1 VNRVF
6 RWIVRSL
13 FAPVTGNGGAI
24 ASSLGFFL
32 GFLPLY
38 SLRIPLLLVLS
49 LLFRLNIIALLLG
62 TLIPIFIPVIRH
74 LPFLD
79 LRVLEGYFLTP
90 VSMNYWLFST
100 FKQNIQLSQIIATG
114 VLGGLIGLACYFFFH
129 WFYNLGL
136 KKRERNHDHVF
147 FDPAKRRWAIIKR
160 MSAGF
165 TVFIVLV
172 LIIFIESLNTDPV
185 FPDLHLNKSAAT
197 SGIEPINQTLSQEQ
211 LASQLQKTDSSPL
224 IQKNKSLTDKNQKAG
239 KQEVYGF
246 YVNWDENS
254 KTSFEKNIHSITT
267 LIPEWLQLTPSLTFK
282 TSTDSFITTQAKA
295 HHIKIL
301 PLVNNFINNKW
312 DGETLHRL
320 FTTPGAEDLFIKNL
334 LAYVRTNDFAGINI
348 DFEDIKQID
357 KDNLTHFMDQVSAQF
372 HQHGLMVTLDVPPKN
387 DSYDYASLAADVD
400 RMIVMLYD
408 QHNSMSK
415 PGPIAPFDWV
425 KASLNQLNIPSQKLI
440 VSLGSYGYDWEEN
453 SNQSADTMTFGD
465 ILDLGIGTN
474 LQIHWNKQAGNP
486 YLRYKINGENHIVWF
501 LDAATFYNQMKE
513 AMDSGSKGIAVWR
526 LGSEDPSIWN
536 FINKPK
542 EIQNPSHA
550 LKILVSPEP
559 VHYTGAGEILKVVS
573 QSENGKRTIQTDSQS
588 MIQDETYTTLPKP
601 FEVVRYGKSKAKE
614 VVLSFDDGP
623 DPTYTPQILDIL
635 DKNHIKGAFFIV
647 GVNAEL
653 HPELIERMYKEGH
666 EIGSHTFTHPDVA
679 SISSLQTKMELNAN
693 QRLFEEITGHSMNLF
708 RPPYVADA
716 EPSTRSELLP
726 ILRAQDM
733 GYTMVGELID
743 PNDWQRP
750 SANEIVKR
758 VLDQLPKGNVILLH
772 DAGGDRS
779 NTVKAL
785 PIIIKELKKRGY
797 TFTTIAHLIGKS
809 NSQIM
814 PPANQ
819 DSPFLVYD
827 KAVFKVIKGWRV
839 GLNFLFYSA
848 IILGILRLAI
858 FVFLSRKQVKR
869 YKETQIDPSFIPFVS
884 VVIAAYNEEKVI
896 RKTIQSILSSDYP
909 AFEVLI
915 VDDGSKDDTAA
926 IVQETYANHPIV
938 RLIKKTNGGK
948 SSAVNL
954 GFKEAKGEIV
964 VALDADTLIAE
975 NAISLLVN
983 HFKNEKVAAVSGN
996 VKVGN
1001 KGNLLTNWQHI
1012 EYVTGFNLERRA
1024 FAALNCI
1031 TVVPGAIGA
1040 WRKTAV
1046 EEAGYFKEDTLA
1058 EDTDITLTLL
1068 RQGKKIEFEEKA
1080 HAFTEVPEDIKSL
1093 AKQRY
1098 RWVYGTLQC
1107 LWKHRD
1113 ALFNKKHNSLGF
1125 IGLPNM
1131 WLFQYIYQTI
1141 SPIADILF
1149 IMALFGAHPGKA
1161 AIGFI
1166 LFYVLDFATSLYA
1179 FRLEKESPKPLGSL
1193 FLQRILYKQL
1203 MTYVVIKSIFSA
1215 IKGVT
1220 VGWNKLKRKGNVTQ
1234 ETPFVNVKENM

>member
-1 VNRVF
+1 MNRVF

-13 FAPVTGNGGAI
+13 FAPVTGNGGAV

-32 GFLPLY
+32 GFLPFY
-38 SLRIPLLLVLS
+38 SLRIPILLVLS
-49 LLFRLNIIALLLG
+49 LLFRLNIVALFLG
-62 TLIPIFIPVIRH
+62 TLVPIFIPVIGH
-74 LPFLD
+74 LPFLN
-79 LRVLEGYFLTP
+79 LQGLKGYFLTP
-90 VSMNYWLFST
+90 D
-100 FKQNIQLSQIIATG
+100 NIKNWFPALKTKPQLSQSLATG
-114 VLGGLIGLACYFFFH
+114 VLGGLIGLTVYFIFH

-136 KKRERNHDHVF
+136 KKGQRSQDHVF
-147 FDPAKRRWAIIKR
+147 LDPAKRRWTIFKR
-160 MSAGF
+160 MSLGF

-172 LIIFIESLNTDPV
+172 SIIFFESLNTDPV
-185 FPDLHLNKSAAT
+185 FPGLHLNKQAAS
-197 SGIEPINQTLSQEQ
+197 SGIEPINQSLSEQQ
-211 LASQLQKTDSSPL
+211 LAKQLPKTEPSPL
-224 IQKNKSLTDKNQKAG
+224 IQKNMSLTDKKQMAG
-239 KQEVYGF
+239 SQEVYGF
-246 YVNWDENS
+246 YVNWDVNS
-254 KTSFEKNIHSITT
+254 KTSFQQNIDSITT
-267 LIPEWLQLTPSLTFK
+267 LIPEWLQLTPSLTIK
-282 TSTDSFITTQAKA
+282 TSTDSSIAAEAKA
-295 HHIKIL
+295 HHIKLL

-334 LAYVRTNDFAGINI
+334 LVYVRTNNFAGINI
-348 DFEDIKQID
+348 DFEEINQND
-357 KDNLTHFMDQVSAQF
+357 KDNLTHFMDKVSAQF
-372 HQHGLMVTLDVPPKN
+372 HQHGLMVTMDVPPKN
-387 DSYDYASLAADVD
+387 ASFSYNSLAAAVD

-408 QHNSMSK
+408 QHNTLSK

-425 KASLNQLNIPSQKLI
+425 KDSLNQLNIPSQKLI
-440 VSLGSYGYDWEEN
+440 VSLGSYGYDWEVN
-453 SNQSADTMTFGD
+453 SNQPADTVTFGD

-474 LQIHWNKQAGNP
+474 LQIFWNKQAGNP

-501 LDAATFYNQMKE
+501 LDAATFYNQMK
-513 AMDSGSKGIAVWR
+513 AATAVGSRGIAVWR
-526 LGSEDPSIWN
+526 LGSEDPAIWN
-536 FINKPK
+536 YINKPK
-542 EIQNPSHA
+542 EIKNPSNA
-550 LKILVSPEP
+550 LKTLVSPEP
-559 VHYTGAGEILKVVS
+559 VHYTGSGEILKVIS
-573 QSENGKRTIQTDSQS
+573 QSEKGKRTIQSDSQGF
-588 MIQDETYTTLPKP
+588 IQKEAYIVLPKP
-601 FEVVRYGKSKAKE
+601 FEVVRYGKPKNKE
-614 VVLSFDDGP
+614 VALTFDDGP
-623 DPTYTPQILDIL
+623 DPAYTPQILDIL
-635 DKNHIKGAFFIV
+635 DKNHIKATFFIV
-647 GVNAEL
+647 GENAEL
-653 HPELIERMYKEGH
+653 HPELINRMYKEGH
-666 EIGSHTFTHPDVA
+666 EIGSHTFTHPDIA
-679 SISSLQTKMELNAN
+679 TTTPWQTKMELNAN

-750 SANEIVKR
+750 SSNEIVKR
-758 VLDQLPKGNVILLH
+758 VMDQLPNGNVILLH

-785 PIIIKELKKRGY
+785 PIIINELKKRGY
-797 TFTTIAHLIGKS
+797 TFTTIAQLIGKT

-814 PPANQ
+814 PPAGQ
-819 DSPFLVYD
+819 DNSFMVYD
-827 KAVFKVIKGWRV
+827 KAVFSVIQGWRL
-839 GLNFLFYSA
+839 GLSALFYSA
-848 IILGILRLAI
+848 ILLGILRLVV
-858 FVFLSRKQVKR
+858 FVFLSKRQVKR
-869 YKETQIDPSFIPFVS
+869 NKQTQIDPGFTPFVS

-896 RKTIQSILSSDYP
+896 GKTIHSILSSDYP

-915 VDDGSKDDTAA
+915 VDDGSKDDTAK
-926 IVQETYANHPIV
+926 VVEETYAKHPLV
-938 RLIKKTNGGK
+938 RLMKKSNGGK

-954 GFKEAKGEIV
+954 GFKEAMGEIV

-983 HFKNEKVAAVSGN
+983 HFKNDQVAAVSGN

-1001 KGNLLTNWQHI
+1001 IGNLLTKWQHI

-1040 WRKTAV
+1040 WRKQDV
-1046 EEAGYFKEDTLA
+1046 EEAGYFKDDTLA

-1080 HAFTEVPEDIKSL
+1080 YAFTEVPEDIKSL
-1093 AKQRY
+1093 TKQRY

-1113 ALFNKKHNSLGF
+1113 ALFNKKHHSLGF

-1149 IMALFGAHPGKA
+1149 IMALFGARPGKA
-1161 AIGFI
+1161 AIGFT
-1166 LFYVLDFATSLYA
+1166 LFYLLDFFTSLYA

-1203 MTYVVIKSIFSA
+1203 MTYVVIKSMFSA

-1234 ETPFVNVKENM
+1234 ETYIVKVNENM

>member
-1 VNRVF
+1 VNQVF
-6 RWIVRSL
+6 RWFVRSL
-13 FAPVTGNGGAI
+13 FAPVTGNAGAV
-24 ASSLGFFL
+24 ASTLGFFL

-49 LLFRLNIIALLLG
+49 LLLRLNIVALFLG
-62 TLIPIFIPVIRH
+62 TLIPIFIPKIGH
-74 LPFLD
+74 LPFLHLQAWED
-79 LRVLEGYFLTP
+79 
-90 VSMNYWLFST
+90 YWLFST
-100 FKQNIQLSQIIATG
+100 LKHKAQFSKVMASGA
-114 VLGGLIGLACYFFFH
+114 LGGLIGLVCYFFFQ

-136 KKRERNHDHVF
+136 KKRERNQEHVF
-147 FDPAKRRWAIIKR
+147 LDPAKRRWSIIKR
-160 MSAGF
+160 MGAGF
-165 TVFIVLV
+165 SVLIVLV
-172 LIIFIESLNTDPV
+172 STIFIESLNTNPV
-185 FPDLHLNKSAAT
+185 FPGLQLNKTAAK
-197 SGIEPINQTLSQEQ
+197 SGIEPINQSLSEEQ
-211 LASQLQKTDSSPL
+211 IASQVQITNSSPL
-224 IQKNKSLTDKNQKAG
+224 KKIGLPNNNQMTS

-246 YVNWDENS
+246 YVNWDANS
-254 KTSFEKNIHSITT
+254 KTSFKENIHSITT
-267 LIPEWLQLTPSLTFK
+267 LVPEWLQLTPSLTFK
-282 TSTDSFITTQAKA
+282 TSTDSAITTEAKA
-295 HHIKIL
+295 HHIKVL
-301 PLVNNFINNKW
+301 PLVNNFINKKW
-312 DGETLHRL
+312 DAGALHRL
-320 FTTPGAEDLFIKNL
+320 FAAPSAEDHFIKDL
-334 LAYVRTNDFAGINI
+334 LAYVKTNNFAGINI
-348 DFEDIKQID
+348 DFEEINPNDKANFTHFID
-357 KDNLTHFMDQVSAQF
+357 KVSKAF
-372 HQHGLMVTLDVPPKN
+372 HQQGLMITLDVPPKN
-387 DSYDYASLAADVD
+387 NSYDYASLAAQVD

-408 QHNSMSK
+408 THNAMSK
-415 PGPIAPFDWV
+415 PGPVAPTDWV
-425 KASLNQLNIPSQKLI
+425 KDSLSQLHIPSQKLI

-453 SNQSADTMTFGD
+453 SNQPADTMTFGD
-465 ILDLGIGTN
+465 IMDLGMGTN
-474 LQIHWNKQAGNP
+474 LQVYWNKQTGNP
-486 YLRYKINGENHIVWF
+486 YLRYKMNGKKHIVWF
-501 LDAATFYNQMKE
+501 LDAATFYNQMNL
-513 AMDSGSKGIAVWR
+513 AIHSGSQGIAVWR

-536 FINKPK
+536 YMNKPK
-542 EIQNPSHA
+542 EMHNPA
-550 LKILVSPEP
+550 NAMETLVSPEP
-559 VHYTGAGEILKVVS
+559 VHYTGAGEILKIVS
-573 QSENGKRTIQTDSQS
+573 PSEKGKRTIELDSEG
-588 MIQDETYTTLPKP
+588 MIEAETYTSLPQP
-601 FEVVRYGKSKAKE
+601 FEVVRYGKPERKE

-623 DPTYTPQILDIL
+623 DPIYTPQILDIL
-635 DKNHIKGAFFIV
+635 DKNHIKGTFFIV
-647 GVNAEL
+647 GENAEL
-653 HPELIERMYKEGH
+653 HPELIERLYKEGH

-679 SISSLQTKMELNAN
+679 SITPLQTKMELNAN
-693 QRLFEEITGHSMNLF
+693 QRLFQEITGHSMNLF

-743 PNDWQRP
+743 SEDWQRP
-750 SANEIVKR
+750 SSHEIVKR

-785 PIIIKELKKRGY
+785 PVIIQELKKRGY
-797 TFTTIAHLIGKS
+797 TFTTIAHLIGK
-809 NSQIM
+809 NDHEIM
-814 PPANQ
+814 PPVQ
-819 DSPFLVYD
+819 DSPYLIYD
-827 KAVFKVIKGWRV
+827 KAVFKVIQGWRL
-839 GLNFLFYSA
+839 GLSFLFYSA
-848 IILGILRLAI
+848 ILLGILRLVI
-858 FVFLSRKQVKR
+858 FFFLSRKQVKR
-869 YKETQIDPSFIPFVS
+869 YKETQIDPNFTPFVS

-896 RKTIQSILSSDYP
+896 CKTIDSILSSNYP

-915 VDDGSKDDTAA
+915 IDDGSKDNTAG
-926 IVQETYANHPIV
+926 IVQETYAKHPLV
-938 RLIKKTNGGK
+938 RLLKKTNGGK

-983 HFKNEKVAAVSGN
+983 HFKNENVAAVSGN

-1040 WRKTAV
+1040 WKRTAV

-1080 HAFTEVPEDIKSL
+1080 YAFTEVPEDIKSL

-1098 RWVYGTLQC
+1098 RWAYGTLQC
-1107 LWKHRD
+1107 LWKHRE
-1113 ALFNKKHNSLGF
+1113 ALFNKKHNSLGY

-1149 IMALFGAHPGKA
+1149 IMALFSEHPGKA
-1161 AIGFI
+1161 AIGFA
-1166 LFYVLDFATSLYA
+1166 LFYLLDFLTSLYA
-1179 FRLEKESPKPLGSL
+1179 FRLEKESPRPLASL

-1234 ETPFVNVKENM
+1234 ETYIVNVKENI

>member
-1 VNRVF
+1 MNRVF
-6 RWIVRSL
+6 RWIVRSW
-13 FAPVTGNGGAI
+13 FAPVTGSGGAV

-32 GFLPLY
+32 SFLPLY

-49 LLFRLNIIALLLG
+49 LLFRLNIVALFLG
-62 TLIPIFIPVIRH
+62 TLIPIFIPMIRH
-74 LPFLD
+74 LPFLN
-79 LRVLEGYFLTP
+79 LHVLEEHFPTLA
-90 VSMNYWLFST
+90 SMNSWLFST
-100 FKQNIQLSQIIATG
+100 INHKMHFSPSIAIG
-114 VLGGLIGLACYFFFH
+114 ILGGGIGLVCYFFFH

-136 KKRERNHDHVF
+136 KKKERKQEHVF
-147 FDPAKRRWAIIKR
+147 LDPAKRRWSIIKR
-160 MSAGF
+160 ISAGF
-165 TVFIVLV
+165 TIFIVLV
-172 LIIFIESLNTDPV
+172 SIIFIESLNTDPV
-185 FPDLHLNKSAAT
+185 LPGLQLNKRAAS
-197 SGIEPINQTLSQEQ
+197 SGIDPINQRLSEEQ
-211 LASQLQKTDSSPL
+211 LASQLQNINPSPL
-224 IQKNKSLTDKNQKAG
+224 IQKDNGQRNNNQMAG
-239 KQEVYGF
+239 KQEVFGF
-246 YVNWDENS
+246 YVNWDVNS
-254 KTSFEKNIHSITT
+254 KTSFKKNINSITT
-267 LIPEWLQLTPSLTFK
+267 LIPEWLQLTPELTFK
-282 TSTDSFITTQAKA
+282 SSTDSSISLEAKA

-301 PLVNNFINNKW
+301 PLVNNYINNKW
-312 DGETLHRL
+312 DSETLHRV

-334 LAYVRTNDFAGINI
+334 LAYVRTNNFDGINV
-348 DFEDIKQID
+348 DFENINEND
-357 KDNLTHFMDQVSAQF
+357 KANFTQFMGKLSEQF
-372 HQHGLMVTLDVPPKN
+372 HQHGLMVTMDIPPMN
-387 DSYDYASLAADVD
+387 NSYNYASLATDVD

-408 QHNSMSK
+408 QHTSLTK
-415 PGPIAPFDWV
+415 PGPVAPSDWV
-425 KASLNQLNIPSQKLI
+425 KESLNQLHIPSQKLI
-440 VSLGSYGYDWEEN
+440 LSLGSYGYDWEEN
-453 SNQSADTMTFGD
+453 SNQPADTMTFGD
-465 ILDLGIGTN
+465 ILNLGIGTN
-474 LQIHWNKQAGNP
+474 LQIYWNKQAGNP
-486 YLRYKINGENHIVWF
+486 YLRYKIDGKKHIVWF
-501 LDAATFYNQMKE
+501 LDAATFYNQMKV
-513 AMDSGSKGIAVWR
+513 AIDSGSKGIAIWR

-536 FINKPK
+536 FINKPQ
-542 EIQNPSHA
+542 EIQNPA
-550 LKILVSPEP
+550 NAMKTLVSPEL
-559 VHYTGAGEILKVVS
+559 VHYTGAGEILKIVS
-573 QSENGKRTIQTDSQS
+573 QPENGKRTIQSNS
-588 MIQDETYTTLPKP
+588 NGIIQEETYTTLPKP
-601 FEVVRYGKSKAKE
+601 FEVVRYGKPKTKE
-614 VVLSFDDGP
+614 VALTFDDGP
-623 DPTYTPQILDIL
+623 DPIYTPQILDIL
-635 DKNHIKGAFFIV
+635 DKNHIKGTFFMV
-647 GVNAEL
+647 GRNAEL

-666 EIGSHTFTHPDVA
+666 EIGSHTFTHPDIA
-679 SISSLQTKMELNAN
+679 STTPFQTKMELNAN

-716 EPSTRSELLP
+716 EPNTRSELLP

-743 PNDWQRP
+743 PNDWQKP
-750 SANEIVKR
+750 SSNEIVKR
-758 VLDQLPKGNVILLH
+758 VLDQLPNGNVILLH

-797 TFTTIAHLIGKS
+797 TFTTVGHLIGKS
-809 NSQIM
+809 DSQIM

-819 DSPFLVYD
+819 DSTYFVYD
-827 KAVFKVIKGWRV
+827 KAVFKVLQGWRL
-839 GLNFLFYSA
+839 GLSFLFYSA
-848 IILGILRLAI
+848 IILGILRLVL
-858 FVFLSRKQVKR
+858 FVFLSRKQVKS
-869 YKETQIDPSFIPFVS
+869 YKQTLIDPGFTPFVS

-896 RKTIQSILSSDYP
+896 CKTIDSILSSDYRN
-909 AFEVLI
+909 FEVLI
-915 VDDGSKDDTAA
+915 IDDGSKDHTADV
-926 IVQETYANHPIV
+926 VQETYPDNPLI

-954 GFKEAKGEIV
+954 GFKEAQGEIV

-983 HFKNEKVAAVSGN
+983 HFKNENVAAVSGN

-1046 EEAGYFKEDTLA
+1046 EDAGYFKEDTLA

-1080 HAFTEVPEDIKSL
+1080 YAFTEVPEDIKSL

-1098 RWVYGTLQC
+1098 RWVFGTLQC

-1113 ALFNKKHNSLGF
+1113 ALFNKKHKSLGY

-1149 IMALFGAHPGKA
+1149 VIALFGEHPGKA
-1161 AIGFI
+1161 AIGYI
-1166 LFYVLDFATSLYA
+1166 LFYMLDFVTSLYA
-1179 FRLEKESPKPLGSL
+1179 FKLEKEDPKPLGSL

-1215 IKGVT
+1215 MKGVT

-1234 ETPFVNVKENM
+1234 ETSISKVKENM

>member
-1 VNRVF
+1 MNRIF

-13 FAPVTGNGGAI
+13 FAPVAGYGGAV
-24 ASSLGFFL
+24 ASTIGFFL
-32 GFLPLY
+32 GFVPLY
-38 SLRIPLLLVLS
+38 SVRIPLLLVLS
-49 LLFRLNIIALLLG
+49 ILFRFNIVALFLG
-62 TLIPIFIPVIRH
+62 TLIPIFIPYIRH
-74 LPFLD
+74 LPFLN
-79 LRVLEGYFLTP
+79 LKGWEGYL
-90 VSMNYWLFST
+90 NNWLFSYL
-100 FKQNIQLSQIIATG
+100 KHKIPLSQSIATG
-114 VLGGLIGLACYFFFH
+114 VLGGLIGLVCYFFFH

-136 KKRERNHDHVF
+136 KKREQNQEHVF
-147 FDPAKRRWAIIKR
+147 LDPAKRRWSIIKR
-160 MSAGF
+160 MSVGF
-165 TVFIVLV
+165 TVLIVLV
-172 LIIFIESLNTDPV
+172 SIIFIESLTTDPL
-185 FPDLHLNKSAAT
+185 FPGLKLNTSAAT
-197 SGIEPINQTLSQEQ
+197 SGIEPINQSFNEAQ
-211 LASQLQKTDSSPL
+211 LASQLQKTDPSPL
-224 IQKNKSLTDKNQKAG
+224 IQRNNGQLNKNQMAS

-254 KTSFEKNIHSITT
+254 KSSFKKNINTITT
-267 LIPEWLQLTPSLTFK
+267 LMPEWLQLTPDLTFK
-282 TSTDSFITTQAKA
+282 TSTDSSITALAKA

-312 DGETLHRL
+312 DAETLHRL

-348 DFEDIKQID
+348 DFEEINQDD
-357 KDNLTHFMDQVSAQF
+357 NANLTHFINKVSKQF
-372 HQHGLMVTLDVPPKN
+372 HQHGLMVTMDVPPKN
-387 DSYDYASLAADVD
+387 NRYNYASLAADVD

-415 PGPIAPFDWV
+415 PGPVAPSDWV
-425 KASLNQLNIPSQKLI
+425 KESLNQLHIPSQKLI

-453 SNQSADTMTFGD
+453 SNQPADTMTFGD
-465 ILDLGIGTN
+465 LMDLGIGTN

-486 YLRYKINGENHIVWF
+486 YLRYKKNGENHIVWF
-501 LDAATFYNQMKE
+501 LDAATFYNQMKQASE
-513 AMDSGSKGIAVWR
+513 SGSKGIAVWR

-542 EIQNPSHA
+542 EIQHPSTA
-550 LKILVSPEP
+550 IKTLISPEP
-559 VHYTGAGEILKVVS
+559 VHYTGAGEILNIVS
-573 QSENGKRTIQTDSQS
+573 QSENGKRTIQTDSHG
-588 MIQDETYTTLPKP
+588 MIQEETYTTLPKP
-601 FEVVRYGKSKAKE
+601 FEVVRYGKPKRKE

-623 DPTYTPQILDIL
+623 DPIYTPQILDIL
-635 DKNHIKGAFFIV
+635 NKNHIKGAFFIV
-647 GVNAEL
+647 GENAEL

-679 SISSLQTKMELNAN
+679 STTPFQTKMELNAN

-726 ILRAQDM
+726 VLRAQDM

-743 PNDWQRP
+743 TNDWQRP
-750 SANEIVKR
+750 SSSVIVKR
-758 VLDQLPKGNVILLH
+758 VIDQLPKGNVILLH

-785 PIIIKELKKRGY
+785 PMIIEELKKRGY

-809 NSQIM
+809 DSQIM
-814 PPANQ
+814 PSANQ
-819 DSPFLVYD
+819 DSPYLVYD
-827 KAVFKVIKGWRV
+827 KAVFKVIQGWRL
-839 GLNFLFYSA
+839 GLSVLFYSA
-848 IILGILRLAI
+848 ILLGILRLAI

-869 YKETQIDPSFIPFVS
+869 YKETQIDPSFTPFVS

-896 RKTIQSILSSDYP
+896 CKTIHSILSSDYP

-915 VDDGSKDDTAA
+915 IDDGSKDDTADV
-926 IVQETYANHPIV
+926 VQKTYANHSLV
-938 RLIKKTNGGK
+938 RLIKKNNGGK
-948 SSAVNL
+948 SSAVNV
-954 GFKEAKGEIV
+954 GFKEANGEIV

-983 HFKNEKVAAVSGN
+983 HFKNENVAAVSGN

-1080 HAFTEVPEDIKSL
+1080 YAFTEVPEDIKSL

-1107 LWKHRD
+1107 LWKHRE
-1113 ALFNKKHNSLGF
+1113 ALFNKKHNSLGY

-1149 IMALFGAHPGKA
+1149 VMALFGAHPGKA

-1166 LFYVLDFATSLYA
+1166 LFYLLDFVTSLYA
-1179 FRLEKESPKPLGSL
+1179 FRLENESPKPLGSL

-1215 IKGVT
+1215 IMGVT

-1234 ETPFVNVKENM
+1234 ETYIVKVKENM